1 MTLYIEIRAAEGGAD
16 SRGLVREMVEIY
28 AKAAVRQ
35 GFSGEIVDDRPA
47 QVTLKFD
54 DPKAEKLFKN
64 ESGGH
69 RFQHESPTD
78 KNHRIHTSTITVA
91 ILGALAEVPKVRE
104 EDLTETL
111 YRKAAGN
118 GGQNNNKTA
127 TAVRLTHVPTG
138 IKVEC
143 CSERSQKS
151 NRETARELLRIRVY
165 EATQGAADAERAATR
180 KVLVGAGMRGCKI
193 RTYREQDN
201 RVTDHRTGKKT
212 TLEKIRRGELELLS
226 CE

>member
-16 SRGLVREMVEIY
+16 ARGLVREMVGIY
-28 AKAAVRQ
+28 AKAAARS

-47 QVTLKFD
+47 QVTLEFS

-69 RFQHESPTD
+69 RWQHTSPTD
-78 KNHRIHTSTITVA
+78 KNGRTHTSTITVA
-91 ILGALAEVPKVRE
+91 LLGAPAEAPKVRE
-104 EDLTETL
+104 ENLEEVL
-111 YRKAAGN
+111 YRKASGN

-151 NRETARELLRIRVY
+151 NRETARALMRVRVY
-165 EATQGAADAERAATR
+165 EATQGEADAKRAESR
-180 KVLVGAGMRGCKI
+180 KQQVGTGQRGDKI

-212 TLEKIRRGELELLS
+212 TFEKIRRGELELL
-226 CE
+226 E

>member
-1 MTLYIEIRAAEGGAD
+1 MTLYIEVRAAEGGDDAK
-16 SRGLVREMVEIY
+16 GLVREMVAIY
-28 AKAAVRQ
+28 AKAAARQ
-35 GFSGEIVDDRPA
+35 GFSGEIVDDRPS
-47 QVTLKFD
+47 QVTLEFE

-69 RFQHESPTD
+69 RFQHISPTD
-78 KNHRIHTSTITVA
+78 KNNRIHTSTITVA
-91 ILGALAEVPKVRE
+91 VLGAPTEAPKVRE
-104 EDLTETL
+104 EDLQETL

-138 IKVEC
+138 VRVEC
-143 CSERSQKS
+143 CTERSQKS
-151 NRETARELLRIRVY
+151 NRETARALMRVRVY
-165 EATQGAADAERAATR
+165 EATQGVANAERAENR
-180 KVLVGAGMRGCKI
+180 KQQVGSGQRGDKI

-212 TLEKIRRGELELLS
+212 TLEKIRRGELELL
-226 CE
+226 E